1 MRVAHHVVRGH
12 LLREDQLRDGKRIK
26 GRGGRGVVGSLCGRA
41 WVVVNRGERLE
52 HQRWRLGSEVVLHLP
67 L

>member
-1 MRVAHHVVRGH
+1 MVMGH
-12 LLREDQLRDGKRIK
+12 LLLEVHLRDGKWIK
-26 GRGGRGVVGSLCGRA
+26 GRGGREVVGSLCGRA